1 MGRRAPQRV
10 HRADLGP
17 LIRALLSGF
26 WRRATRLSPFRVAL
40 LATLALCL
48 GYLPASR
55 SPAVQQIEAQL
66 LDVRFRLRPPAPPS
80 DDIVLVL
87 IDDASIREVGRWPWS
102 RAVIAEG
109 LARLAAA
116 GARTIGIDL
125 LFAEAE
131 PSAVP
136 EVLRDRL
143 RQALGDLGS
152 FLDNLSGDAELAGQ
166 MRAAGNVVLPFSFG
180 FGGPADANV
189 PQPPAAVA
197 ATAFRIVH
205 GPDTAPSM
213 LPLSATSVLA
223 PIPELAQAASTLGHT
238 NGTARYEFPAVAYGD
253 DIYPSFALEVA
264 RQHLGVPRDKR
275 SARARPRRLAGR
287 SPGADG

>member
-1 MGRRAPQRV
+1 M
-10 HRADLGP
+10 
-17 LIRALLSGF
+17 
-26 WRRATRLSPFRVAL
+26 
-40 LATLALCL
+40 
-48 GYLPASR
+48 
-55 SPAVQQIEAQL
+55 QQIEAQL
-66 LDVRFRLRPPAPPS
+66 LDLRFRLRPPAPPS

-109 LARLAAA
+109 LGRLAAA

-136 EVLRDRL
+136 EVFRDRL

-166 MRAAGNVVLPFSFG
+166 MRGAGNVVLPFSFG
-180 FGGPADANV
+180 VGGPADADL
-189 PQPPAAVA
+189 PEPPAAVA

-205 GPDTAPSM
+205 GPGTARSM
-213 LPLSATSVLA
+213 PPLSPTSVLA
-223 PIPELAQAASTLGHT
+223 PIPELAEAASTLGHT
-238 NGTARYEFPAVAYGD
+238 NA
-253 DIYPSFALEVA
+253 S
-264 RQHLGVPRDKR
+264 
-275 SARARPRRLAGR
+275 
-287 SPGADG
+287 